1 MNELQKYKEQQL
13 AKKIHNMNVSNLS
26 KDEILKSF
34 DKDELNIIKSQ
45 FGKMLDVIEK
55 SKSAVTGEIREWSG
69 KKYKKQPNGKW
80 LEVSESHG
88 KNWKEHEREADKI
101 IDEGR
106 KTTHK
111 PKEVESFERE
121 ADTHYEHAEKLS
133 DKEHS
138 DEEVGLS
145 EKTREKL
152 EKEIEKLKYN
162 DQYGKSSIEEHV
174 RLMNAKKELSELK

>member
-1 MNELQKYKEQQL
+1 
-13 AKKIHNMNVSNLS
+13 
-26 KDEILKSF
+26 
-34 DKDELNIIKSQ
+34 
-45 FGKMLDVIEK
+45 MLDVIEK

-80 LEVSESHG
+80 LEVSEHG
-88 KNWKEHEREADKI
+88 MIKTEHEEIADQKKKEAME
-101 IDEGR
+101 EGDRYR
-106 KTTHK
+106 KEQGNKYRGFSGGTSARGSSLFAMHRAH
-111 PKEVESFERE
+111 KEVAS
-121 ADTHYEHAEKLS
+121 KLS

-138 DEEVGLS
+138 DEGVGLS